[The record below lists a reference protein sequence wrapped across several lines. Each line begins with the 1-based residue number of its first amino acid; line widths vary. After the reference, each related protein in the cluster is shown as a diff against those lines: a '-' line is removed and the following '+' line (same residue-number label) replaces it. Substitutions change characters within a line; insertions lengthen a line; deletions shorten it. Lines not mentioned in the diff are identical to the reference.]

1 MGAVFRFAVIS
12 LILSNPTIAALAI
25 LPIVLWAFVF
35 FVRSSHRPLATQ
47 LRNSF
52 NAKTKQQLATAS
64 RNWSLFFLLAYA
76 LVLVCTLVWAWR
88 QGLSISQVWS
98 PTGSLPTD
106 VLQALYLGLAVA
118 GSLPFLNLLLHEAK
132 RFPIAIF
139 AGARPSRLLRIT
151 TILMLVLAEEAW
163 RTITLR
169 SLLRDGYSG
178 STALVVTTSI
188 YALAYLVFGRR
199 SAVGKAITGAVFGGI
214 YLWKFSFVVVS
225 LTHLVFEIEWLWII
239 SSAAPSATPGNL
251 GKARGSKCPVCQ
263 VQVSR
268 SNFRRGT
275 FPCPSCGGKLS
286 IADSRVSAIRW
297 GLVLANIP
305 LLLGTFVLFPNL
317 QSDTGLWIV
326 ILLMFGVEWS
336 LLILLQSAFPPKL
349 QWGEPNFIGLGLT
362 GQTRKPGAKT
372 SSASENA
379 SSEKPTV
386 T

>member
-1 MGAVFRFAVIS
+1 MGAVFHFAVIS
-12 LILSNPTIAALAI
+12 LILSNPTIATLAI

-35 FVRSSHRPLATQ
+35 FVRSSPRPLATQ
-47 LRNSF
+47 LRTSF
-52 NAKTKQQLATAS
+52 NAKTKQQLANATH
-64 RNWSLFFLLAYA
+64 NWSLFFLLMYG
-76 LVLVCTLVWAWR
+76 LVLACTLAWVWL
-88 QGLSISQVWS
+88 QGRSISQVWS
-98 PTGSLPTD
+98 PMGSLPTD
-106 VLQALYLGLAVA
+106 VFQGLYLGLAVA
-118 GSLPFLNLLLHEAK
+118 GSLPFLNLLLHETK

-139 AGARPSRLLRIT
+139 AGACPNRLLRIT
-151 TILMLVLAEEAW
+151 TVLVLVLAEETW
-163 RTITLR
+163 RTTTLR

-178 STALVVTTSI
+178 PLALVITSSI

-199 SAVGKAITGAVFGGI
+199 TGVGKAITGAIFGGI

-225 LTHLVFEIEWLWII
+225 LTHLVFEIEWLWIV
-239 SSAAPSATPGNL
+239 SSAAPSATPRNL

-275 FPCPSCGGKLS
+275 FPCPSCGQKLS
-286 IADSRVSAIRW
+286 IADSRVSVIRW
-297 GLVLANIP
+297 GWTLANIP

-326 ILLMFGVEWS
+326 ILLVFGVEWS

-362 GQTRKPGAKT
+362 GQTRRSGAET
-372 SSASENA
+372 SSPSENT
-379 SSEKPTV
+379 SPEKPSV